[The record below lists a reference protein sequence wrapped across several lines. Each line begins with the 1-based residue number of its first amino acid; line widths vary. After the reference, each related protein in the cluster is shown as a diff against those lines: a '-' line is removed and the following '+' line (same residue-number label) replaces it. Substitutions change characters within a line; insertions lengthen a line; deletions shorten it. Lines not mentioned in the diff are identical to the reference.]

1 MSTTSDLMTT
11 LALMTQ
17 ATHEAG
23 EVIMTHYRPGQTV
36 SATAEV
42 REKSHNNPLTKA
54 DLEADAL
61 LRQRLLASHPHCGW
75 LSEETAD
82 NPDRL
87 QHRWIWVVDPIDGT
101 KEFIMGIPQFAISV
115 ALVAEGQ
122 PVAACIHN
130 PASKE
135 TFTALA
141 GGGAQFN
148 GCAMHTS
155 ANQKLIGA
163 SCLASRSETQ
173 RGDWNGFKTE
183 WQITTMGSI
192 AYKLALVAAGRFDMT
207 FTLTPKNEWDF
218 CAGALLVQEAG
229 GRITHKN
236 GDPLQFNQANPSVR
250 SVLATNGPLHSQL
263 LVRLRDIPYAP
274 DRH

>member
-1 MSTTSDLMTT
+1 MSTTYDLMTT
-11 LALMTQ
+11 LAIMTQ

-23 EVIMTHYRPGQTV
+23 EVIMTHYRPGETV

-61 LRQRLLASHPHCGW
+61 LHQRLLASHPHCGW

-141 GGGAQFN
+141 GGGAAFN
-148 GCAMHTS
+148 GTTMHTS
-155 ANQKLIGA
+155 VNQELIGA

-173 RGDWNGFKTE
+173 RGDWNGFKNE

-192 AYKLALVAAGRFDMT
+192 AYKLALVASGRFDMT

-236 GDPLQFNQANPSVR
+236 GDLLQFNQANPSVR
-250 SVLATNGPLHSQL
+250 SVLASNGPLHSQL